1 MPWPIQV
8 EYSRPEPPLQTPAD
22 EARAAEC
29 LGRIDLFAHL
39 PEGLRQQ
46 LATAS
51 PLQWYARGEAI
62 VRQGSAGRSM
72 FVVLSGDVAVRLE
85 PSQQQVAT
93 IAAGGFFGEMSAL
106 TGELEIGADAL
117 GDLLRG
123 HPELLEPIGR
133 VMAER
138 RSGLAE
144 AQQVAEAAEA
154 ARLSRK
160 ATLLERIQQFLHIS
174 PEARPR

>member
-1 MPWPIQV
+1 
-8 EYSRPEPPLQTPAD
+8 
-22 EARAAEC
+22 
-29 LGRIDLFAHL
+29 
-39 PEGLRQQ
+39 
-46 LATAS
+46 
-51 PLQWYARGEAI
+51 
-62 VRQGSAGRSM
+62 M

-106 TGELEIGADAL
+106 TGEPRTATVQAVTECQVLEIGADAL